1 MESLSHSRSANEKS
15 FEMMKS
21 IGEIDLSSIINGD
34 SGRKYFKNLKFCLE
48 ILELVKQSYL
58 SKNSAMSLNSE

>member
-1 MESLSHSRSANEKS
+1 
-15 FEMMKS
+15 MMKS